1 MNKKVVIFGGGTGL
15 SYLLRGLKKFPIDI
29 TAVIS
34 VSDDGGS
41 TGRLRKE
48 FNTIAVGDIRKVIV
62 ALSEIDQPIRDM
74 MSYRFNTSSDLDGH
88 AVGNLILTSM
98 MDITGSIKNSI
109 EALSKLLDVKQK
121 VLPISEDYD
130 LTLVAKMENGKVVEG
145 EAEITKSESKIKKI
159 YYKKEPKVLPEVID
173 AIDEADLVIFSMGS
187 LYTSVLPNIICSPV
201 KKALKRSIAPIMY
214 TCNIVTQPG
223 ETDSFKVGDHISLI
237 NKYLE
242 KRKVD
247 VVVANSEI
255 IPKYLAEKYSTA
267 EQKDPV
273 LIDRKKLEDMEVE
286 LLEDNLLL
294 VEKNI
299 LRHNSLKLSSI
310 IFSYLMR

>member
-145 EAEITKSESKIKKI
+145 EAEITKSESK
-159 YYKKEPKVLPEVID
+159 
-173 AIDEADLVIFSMGS
+173 
-187 LYTSVLPNIICSPV
+187 
-201 KKALKRSIAPIMY
+201 
-214 TCNIVTQPG
+214 
-223 ETDSFKVGDHISLI
+223 
-237 NKYLE
+237 
-242 KRKVD
+242 
-247 VVVANSEI
+247 
-255 IPKYLAEKYSTA
+255 
-267 EQKDPV
+267 
-273 LIDRKKLEDMEVE
+273 
-286 LLEDNLLL
+286 
-294 VEKNI
+294 KNI
-299 LRHNSLKLSSI
+299 L
-310 IFSYLMR
+310 